1 LTFLAQND
9 CNCNLIDRFESVI
22 VVIIVIELKW
32 CNWSNSG
39 SRYGAYEPRSSKMK
53 CAIMHSFFYWPDS
66 GP

>member
-39 SRYGAYEPRSSKMK
+39 SRYGAYEPRSSKM
-53 CAIMHSFFYWPDS
+53 
-66 GP
+66 